1 MGIKTVVITPE
12 MQCFLTYHM
21 IQKSE
26 SVLQMG
32 ETVGSGPKKEKTNE

>member
-32 ETVGSGPKKEKTNE
+32 ETVASGPTWEKA